1 MAQPSELVATF
12 LAHARGRL
20 EAPAETTAL
29 EDLLRRVCEEVRAPW
44 PEVELPA
51 ERFIRHL
58 AERLP
63 ETGSEEPVVSR
74 IEQLSLTELYLAC
87 ACVQGI
93 DAATEALDRHYL
105 SRLPGLLGH
114 LRQPAAII
122 DDVCQLTRVKL
133 LVHTPEGRPPRL
145 NDYTGRGALLS
156 WVRITAVRIALR
168 VCASDKPAPDE
179 GVVEVLE
186 SLPAPGDVEL
196 DLIRRRHHAEFRQAV
211 REAFTALSMDE
222 RHLLRLHIVDQLST
236 TELGALFRVNQST
249 VSRWLKSAR
258 QTVFNETRRRL
269 QARLGLSARDFQS
282 FLAALDSQLELGI
295 SLIFGEEDAQAR
307 K

>member
-1 MAQPSELVATF
+1 MTQPSELVATF
-12 LAHARGRL
+12 LAHTGGRL
-20 EAPAETTAL
+20 EASAEADAL
-29 EDLLRRVCEEVRAPW
+29 EGLLRRVWEDARAQW

-63 ETGSEEPVVSR
+63 EAGSDGQIGPR
-74 IEQLSLTELYLAC
+74 LEQLSLPELYLAC

-93 DAATEALDRHYL
+93 AEATVAFDRHYL
-105 SRLPGLLGH
+105 SRLPGLLGY

-122 DDVCQLTRVKL
+122 DEVCQLTRVKL
-133 LVHTPEGRPPRL
+133 LVHTPEGAPRL
-145 NDYTGRGALLS
+145 NDYTGQGSLLS

-168 VCASDKPAPDE
+168 VCGLDKPAPDE

-211 REAFTALSMDE
+211 REAFAALSMDE
-222 RHLLRLHIVDQLST
+222 RHLLRLHVVDQLST
-236 TELGALFRVNQST
+236 VELGALFRVNQST
-249 VSRWLKSAR
+249 VSRWLKSVR

-282 FLAALDSQLELGI
+282 FLGALDSQLELGI

>member
-1 MAQPSELVATF
+1 MTQPPGLVATF
-12 LAHARGRL
+12 VAHARGRL
-20 EAPAETTAL
+20 DASEEASWEGV
-29 EDLLRRVCEEVRAPW
+29 LRRVYEEARAQW
-44 PEVELPA
+44 PGVELPA
-51 ERFIRHL
+51 ERFVRHL

-63 ETGSEEPVVSR
+63 ETVSGGG
-74 IEQLSLTELYLAC
+74 IALQLEQLSLPELYLAC

-93 DAATEALDRHYL
+93 ATATAAFDRHYL
-105 SRLPGLLGH
+105 SRLPGLLGY

-122 DDVCQLTRVKL
+122 DEVCQLTRVKL
-133 LVHTPEGRPPRL
+133 LVPTPEGAPRI

-156 WVRITAVRIALR
+156 WVRVTAARIALR
-168 VCASDKPAPDE
+168 VCGSNKPAPDE

-196 DLIRRRHHAEFRQAV
+196 DLIRQRHHAEFRQAI
-211 REAFTALSMDE
+211 REAFTTLSADE
-222 RHLLRLHIVDQLST
+222 RHLLRLYVVDQLST

-258 QTVFNETRRRL
+258 QTVFDETRRRL

-282 FLAALDSQLELGI
+282 FLAALDSQLELGL
-295 SLIFGEEDAQAR
+295 SQIFGEEDAQAR